1 MSYQQQQ
8 YPPPQQQY
16 GQQQQQYYPPP
27 PQSGGQ
33 YGQQQ
38 YQQQPYGQTP
48 QPQYAPPPQQY
59 VATQQPQHQQPHG
72 SYEELLPK
80 KESRFK
86 TGEYKDLW
94 ATILWIVFVLGFAG
108 ISAVG
113 IPNLSK
119 ANTTSSTTTPS
130 TSTSTESVDIPP
142 AKIGV
147 LIALSAVVGF
157 ALSLTY
163 FYLLQRFAGKL
174 IKASLIVSVAVTALF
189 GVFMLYY
196 GQFVAGIIWLLFAAI
211 YAWCFYSWR
220 HRIPFA
226 SAMLKAIASVTQKY
240 PALLGVGVGGL
251 ILQFAFICWWVL
263 TLTGIGIGVQNKQI
277 SDNAAYFMYV
287 YTLFT
292 FYWTS
297 QVIGNGVHI
306 TVSGVF
312 ATFYFR
318 GVAQPNG
325 TVDVPVSNPTV
336 ASLKRACTT
345 SLGPNCYGSLLIA
358 IIQTLKALADNARN
372 DSANND
378 NIVCTLILCCLSC
391 ILALVRDLLEYFNK
405 YAFAQVAIY
414 GKDYCTAAKDTW
426 ALTKARGIDAI
437 INDSLIGSVL
447 SMGGLF
453 IGLVTAGAAA
463 LFVFASK
470 DITGN
475 ALTYIIVSVIAFFI
489 GIVEFSVLANVIDSG
504 VVTTFVCLAE
514 DPLALAQTKPALY
527 QKIQQVYPQ
536 VVLGF

>member
-1 MSYQQQQ
+1 MIECLRSL
-8 YPPPQQQY
+8 
-16 GQQQQQYYPPP
+16 
-27 PQSGGQ
+27 
-33 YGQQQ
+33 
-38 YQQQPYGQTP
+38 
-48 QPQYAPPPQQY
+48 
-59 VATQQPQHQQPHG
+59 PH
-72 SYEELLPK
+72 L
-80 KESRFK
+80 
-86 TGEYKDLW
+86 
-94 ATILWIVFVLGFAG
+94 
-108 ISAVG
+108 
-113 IPNLSK
+113 
-119 ANTTSSTTTPS
+119 
-130 TSTSTESVDIPP
+130 
-142 AKIGV
+142 KIK
-147 LIALSAVVGF
+147 LEC
-157 ALSLTY
+157 
-163 FYLLQRFAGKL
+163 RFAGKL

-211 YAWCFYSWR
+211 YGMLQKRLLFFPFTYFFTLLFPISIIIIVAWCFYSWR